1 MRDKGL
7 LFGPLATVL
16 FVLGVAGLAT
26 MVPGYSHVH
35 QTMSEIG
42 EAGSPVQVSFT
53 MMAILVAFCILVFAI
68 ALRGT
73 SVAAGH
79 SPLAAYVTG
88 CMVIS
93 LTGVGIF
100 SFPHPLHNVFGISE
114 LVGYQAP
121 LAFALTWR
129 RDPRAKTIVA
139 FSWVMFVAVWIAI
152 GLNLSSLD
160 SNGSLWH
167 AVHPVIGI
175 AQRALFGA
183 WFLWLAVTGL
193 ALFATVPARA

>member
-1 MRDKGL
+1 MTRIGL
-7 LFGPLATVL
+7 LFGPLAAVL
-16 FVLGVAGLAT
+16 FILGVAALAA
-26 MVPGYSHVH
+26 MIPGYSHVH

-53 MMAILVAFCILVFAI
+53 IMAVLVAFCILVFAI

-114 LVGYQAP
+114 IVGYQAP

-152 GLNLSSLD
+152 ALNLSSLD
-160 SNGSLWH
+160 PASSLWH

-193 ALFATVPARA
+193 ALFAKGPARA

>member
-1 MRDKGL
+1 MTRFGL

-16 FVLGVAGLAT
+16 FVLGVAVLAT

-42 EAGSPVQVSFT
+42 EVGSPVQMPFT
-53 MMAILVAFCILVFAI
+53 IMAVAVAVCILVFAI
-68 ALRGT
+68 ALRGA

-79 SPLAAYVTG
+79 SALAAYVTG
-88 CMVIS
+88 CMAIS
-93 LTGVGIF
+93 LAGVGIF

-114 LVGYQAP
+114 IVGYQAP

-129 RDPRAKTIVA
+129 RDPRARSLVA
-139 FSWVMFVAVWIAI
+139 FSWIMFVAVWIAI

-160 SNGSLWH
+160 SSGSLWH
-167 AVHPVIGI
+167 TVHPVIGI

-193 ALFATVPARA
+193 ALFAKAPARA